1 MTFKHTNRAGFWLG
15 IVDFCTFG
23 LFFLFYMPL
32 NGLQDELDFILG
44 RGTQRYWIAYLLG
57 IPTLFIYPIIWM
69 ARIAEE
75 LKEKALA
82 MGIERRMN
90 GSNR

>member
-1 MTFKHTNRAGFWLG
+1 MTFKHTNRPGFWLG

-44 RGTQRYWIAYLLG
+44 RRTQRYWIATKRFFY
-57 IPTLFIYPIIWM
+57 TLNQ
-69 ARIAEE
+69 
-75 LKEKALA
+75 
-82 MGIERRMN
+82 IERRMN
-90 GSNR
+90 TGDC